1 MELAVVFIVVGAVW
15 LTFRKWIARKQYR
28 IVTGMLG
35 GRANDDEGRVKAF
48 QQLGT
53 LFCFLLIL
61 AGIVIASLHLVTGR

>member
-1 MELAVVFIVVGAVW
+1 MLLAVVLIVVGAVW
-15 LTFRKWIARKQYR
+15 LTFRKWIARQQYR

-35 GRANDDEGRVKAF
+35 GRANDDGGRVRAF

-61 AGIVIASLHLVTGR
+61 AGVVIAILRLVTGR